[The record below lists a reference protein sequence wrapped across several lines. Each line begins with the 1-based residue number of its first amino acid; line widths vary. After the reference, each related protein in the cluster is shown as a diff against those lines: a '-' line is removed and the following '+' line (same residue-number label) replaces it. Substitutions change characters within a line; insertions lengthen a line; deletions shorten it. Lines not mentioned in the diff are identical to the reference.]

1 MPAQGCDTG
10 SFVCQ
15 RDVDPVLACNGNM
28 VFISPFPCYYR
39 KNIFCP
45 IRINRYF
52 YNSFG
57 NLSGGLDP
65 NKIHTLV
72 AQHQVLKRLCF
83 NIQKAC
89 TGAGYF
95 QFQTGNIDHFGNN
108 LEHIVLIH
116 CSMAD
121 DFRDFAIGI
130 DYGTVITDIIK
141 PVDKVLCQ
149 NTKI

>member
-1 MPAQGCDTG
+1 MI
-10 SFVCQ
+10 
-15 RDVDPVLACNGNM
+15 
-28 VFISPFPCYYR
+28 FISPFPCYYR

-57 NLSGGLDP
+57 NLSGRSDP
-65 NKIHTLV
+65 DKIHTLI

-95 QFQTGNIDHFGNN
+95 QLQTGSIDHFGNN
-108 LEHIVLIH
+108 PEHIVPVH

-121 DFRDFAIGI
+121 DFRDFAVGI

-141 PVDKVLCQ
+141 TIDKVLCQ